1 MGASFYGTFGE
12 IEDAFQLQA
21 KQDSTIRPARLTVPA
36 VASCETM
43 SVSGDSGYSVA
54 TTPDPQPFDILS
66 DFGSNSAAAVQD
78 FRNEKV
84 ADTKSRLRDLM
95 SSLSGAS
102 DKSLL
107 LQTTALFET
116 LLSKIHKLQDEN
128 EKLRGSEAGMVI
140 N

>member
-21 KQDSTIRPARLTVPA
+21 KQDSASRPARLTVPA

-54 TTPDPQPFDILS
+54 TTPDPQPFDMLS
-66 DFGSNSAAAVQD
+66 DFASNSAAVQD